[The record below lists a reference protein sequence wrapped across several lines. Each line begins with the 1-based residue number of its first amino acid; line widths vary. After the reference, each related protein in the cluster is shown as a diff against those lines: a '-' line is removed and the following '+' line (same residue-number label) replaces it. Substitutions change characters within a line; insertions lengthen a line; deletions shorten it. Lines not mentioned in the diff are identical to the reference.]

1 MYKQKT
7 LPSITPKLSICFNDK
22 FE

>member
-7 LPSITPKLSICFNDK
+7 LPSITPKLSIYFNDK